1 MKYFLKYITI
11 TIAVFISISCIK
23 EEMNSSDI
31 ANSDYVEFIAR
42 PTSMTCHDVASG
54 QTKAFAEDLTDIE
67 KRIEN
72 AFFLLFAPD
81 GSLVDEYDKLN
92 VENNVIPTPEK
103 KKLEVSNSNLT
114 ACFIANVP
122 ESFVEDIDHVD
133 DLTNV
138 PLQLTYAPRSETGY
152 IGIPMMDV
160 KNTPTKPGDDVK
172 CFPMI
177 GIYSGK
183 LTKDNTTIQI
193 PLKRLFAKVQV
204 DLSMDMYE
212 NGLDPILKALGLPTG
227 GLSNTYFNLK
237 ELTVTNLP
245 RKVILAP
252 LEDSNQESP
261 WATTDTE
268 DNVDD
273 FFLSPQTVEVMQ
285 EVWDIRSVEA
295 GVNTSFSFTCYVP
308 EYSLI
313 PTESNNN
320 QANKAALYNKDTQHP
335 AHISLSGLFR
345 RYDNTNAEV
354 TYNIFLGENNSDS
367 FSLFRNNF
375 YKNNVVLDG
384 SGHLN
389 FGADNRVQKHP
400 LNLVE
405 VYGESSNCYII
416 TVDGDYVID
425 TYAGAFSN
433 IAANTPKVTGTPEA
447 WSDGNNT
454 VSCKLDEEDPTKI
467 IVSISPKSGA
477 SAIAEG
483 NAVISIP
490 GGWSWHLWIVPAS
503 DNDQL
508 FNVFLG
514 TLEEQTYQ
522 VTNAVVLNRNL
533 GASGPTA
540 AGAYYKWGDNKPYF
554 DGAYRGA
561 GTASS
566 YTWADGDA
574 DATNDVKHTTDPCP
588 PGYKVPS
595 KPIWIPYTQWLGTT
609 ASNAGGILELF
620 GSGSFVYD
628 INPSIRYPYT
638 SYVFSNNTLNGNK
651 TDYIPFQ
658 NGYTFTGMG
667 RSGTI
672 PIKLSILGTYDFPR
686 LAEDKFT
693 ITKMKVLVS
702 NNEGRLWYSSSG
714 EPGYFYYT
722 HKELDLGNLS
732 EETFDDVLV
741 IVEYKHERRYATGY
755 GIDLSLSK
763 LRELIKQ
770 LTSGRITDAFLLS
783 VVTGWSDYEEI
794 KPSMSDN
801 DKTVL
806 LGELL
811 TIAREGVNFTEFDMI
826 TESIEQSEG
835 YQVRC
840 VRDE

>member
-1 MKYFLKYITI
+1 MFMSHYAT
-11 TIAVFISISCIK
+11 
-23 EEMNSSDI
+23 
-31 ANSDYVEFIAR
+31 
-42 PTSMTCHDVASG
+42 
-54 QTKAFAEDLTDIE
+54 
-67 KRIEN
+67 
-72 AFFLLFAPD
+72 
-81 GSLVDEYDKLN
+81 
-92 VENNVIPTPEK
+92 
-103 KKLEVSNSNLT
+103 EV
-114 ACFIANVP
+114 C
-122 ESFVEDIDHVD
+122 
-133 DLTNV
+133 
-138 PLQLTYAPRSETGY
+138 
-152 IGIPMMDV
+152 
-160 KNTPTKPGDDVK
+160 K
-172 CFPMI
+172 CP
-177 GIYSGK
+177 
-183 LTKDNTTIQI
+183 
-193 PLKRLFAKVQV
+193 
-204 DLSMDMYE
+204 
-212 NGLDPILKALGLPTG
+212 
-227 GLSNTYFNLK
+227 LSNTYFNLK

-252 LEDSNQESP
+252 LEASNQESP

-285 EVWDIRSVEA
+285 EVWDIRSVEG

-308 EYSLI
+308 EYALI

-335 AHISLSGLFR
+335 VHISLSGLFR

-389 FGADNRVQKHP
+389 FGVDNRVQKHP

-672 PIKLSILGTYDFPR
+672 PIKLSFLGTYDFPR

-741 IVEYKHERRYATGY
+741 IEEYKHERRYATGY

-770 LTSGRITDAFLLS
+770 LTSGRITDAFLQS

-811 TIAREGVNFTEFDMI
+811 TIAREGVNFTEFDI
-826 TESIEQSEG
+826 NSS
-835 YQVRC
+835 VKL
-840 VRDE
+840 

>member
-31 ANSDYVEFIAR
+31 AHSDYVEFIAR

-160 KNTPTKPGDDVK
+160 KGTPTKPGDDVK

-252 LEDSNQESP
+252 LEASNQESP

-285 EVWDIRSVEA
+285 EVWDIRSVEG

-308 EYSLI
+308 EYALI

-335 AHISLSGLFR
+335 VHISLSGLFR

-508 FNVFLG
+508 FNAFLG
-514 TLEEQTYQ
+514 TLQEQTYE
-522 VTNAVVLNRNL
+522 VTNAVALNRNL
-533 GASGPTA
+533 GAASPTD
-540 AGAYYKWGDNKPYF
+540 AGAYYKWGAKEPFFN
-554 DGAYRGA
+554 GAYKGVV
-561 GTASS
+561 TTPS
-566 YTWADGDA
+566 TWAGDG
-574 DATNDVKHTTDPCP
+574 KQTTDPCP

-595 KPIWIPYTQWLGTT
+595 TPIWMSYSDWEETT
-609 ASNAGGILELF
+609 ASQLGGVLSLL
-620 GSGSFVYD
+620 GSDYFTYGLSLSEY
-628 INPSIRYPYT
+628 IRYPY
-638 SYVFSNNTLNGNK
+638 SYYILSNNTLNDNK
-651 TDYIPFQ
+651 TDYLPFQ
-658 NGYTFTGMG
+658 NGYSFTGLG
-667 RSGTI
+667 QSGTI
-672 PIKLSILGTYDFPR
+672 SINLIREYNLPR

-702 NNEGRLWYSSSG
+702 SQEGRLWYSSSG
-714 EPGYFYYT
+714 DPGYFYYT
-722 HKELDLGNLS
+722 HKELDISNLS
-732 EETFDDVLV
+732 EENFDDILV
-741 IVEYKHERRYATGY
+741 IEEYKHERRYATGY
-755 GIDLSLSK
+755 TLPSSLSQALK
-763 LRELIKQ
+763 VISNILRGE
-770 LTSGRITDAFLLS
+770 ITDAVLELLES
-783 VVTGWSDYEEI
+783 MVSGWSEYEEI